1 RARNCRRSARVPGR
15 PRGRCGSRRPRRRGR
30 TPSRVRSRDGD
41 RLADDGAVAHREP
54 PRRAGGEAGVV
65 RRDDH
70 RRAALGGE
78 PGEQV
83 DHVGARFRVEVPGRL
98 VGEDY
103 PRLDGE
109 RARDRDALLLAAGE
123 LRRQVVCP
131 LGEAD
136 LAQEREG
143 AQPQLLARNSRRGEA
158 GLDVLERRQRRDQ
171 VELLEDEAEGAQPQ
185 LGELVVAE
193 LGQVA
198 AFEEHVAGGGTVERA
213 EELQQRRLAR
223 PARPLQRDELARLDR
238 QVDAVD
244 GADLDRPLAE
254 DLRDVAQLVEAHS
267 TVLSASAG
275 RRRAA
280 RKAPAAPA
288 ISPPASA
295 SANPIR
301 STSTAIGAVSGTS
314 SVTVRAVM
322 APRPKS
328 PPPLPPVADVAVRL
342 GPNAPIAAAT
352 ATPSA
357 TPTRPPPT
365 PCASDSPTT

>member
-185 LGELVVAE
+185 LGEL
-193 LGQVA
+193 
-198 AFEEHVAGGGTVERA
+198 
-213 EELQQRRLAR
+213 
-223 PARPLQRDELARLDR
+223 ARLDR